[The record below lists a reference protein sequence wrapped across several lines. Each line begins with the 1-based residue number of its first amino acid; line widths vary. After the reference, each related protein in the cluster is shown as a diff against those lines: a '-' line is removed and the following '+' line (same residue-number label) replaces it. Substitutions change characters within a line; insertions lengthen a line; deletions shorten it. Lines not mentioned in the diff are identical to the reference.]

1 LDWID
6 CFGYDNGE
14 AFATAT
20 GGTLP
25 YIFIWDNDT
34 LIQGDTI
41 NTLAEGVHTVIVT
54 DYKGCTA
61 SDTVLIHEPTALTI
75 EIVDTLTI
83 LPYCVGV
90 NTASLSATASGG
102 TLGYTYEWN
111 DNLVLPQTTTTATD
125 LLAGTYTITV
135 TDSKGCESDD
145 TRNIDITTDTNALL
159 SIQVFSSYQY
169 ADSIDVS
176 CFGYND
182 GGAEVSV
189 IGGHTPY
196 TYEWVGGSSATTSAI
211 DNLYAGTYSV
221 LVRDINNCM
230 VNGSISLTE
239 PLALTFNT
247 STNTAESC
255 LGACDGVIF
264 IDSLAGGVSPYTALL
279 TNNIT
284 ASIDSHDVSNDFV
297 ILGVCSGEY
306 TIVLTDVNDCPSSVI
321 AGGINQQLVDYDS
334 YTQAMI
340 NILTAEDTICHA
352 SSTGMLTVLN
362 PNMNVDYTY
371 SWQDLNGII
380 VSTDII
386 ADNLSAGVY
395 ILYAAYDN
403 TSGCTTTDT
412 LEIFALSEIT
422 NTVTK
427 VDVNCFGDST
437 GSIVAIASGGLSPYS
452 YLWNTIPVHTD
463 SAVTNLEEGSY
474 ILTVTDTNN
483 CENEF
488 LYTINQVP
496 EIVIDITV
504 NNTYILAASV
514 LSGGTAPY
522 TYQWNDAGGIISGA
536 TSSSYT
542 VSSNG
547 TYYVMVI
554 DANDCKLSSDSFPYG
569 EATAVIES
577 ALLTL
582 SIYPNPFKE
591 ETTVDFGREI
601 QVASIRIVDVFG
613 KLVEEHSIKN
623 TDKHILKRGNK
634 ASGIYFMEIEVEQ
647 KEKINYKL
655 IIE

>member
-1 LDWID
+1 
-6 CFGYDNGE
+6 
-14 AFATAT
+14 
-20 GGTLP
+20 
-25 YIFIWDNDT
+25 
-34 LIQGDTI
+34 
-41 NTLAEGVHTVIVT
+41 
-54 DYKGCTA
+54 
-61 SDTVLIHEPTALTI
+61 
-75 EIVDTLTI
+75 
-83 LPYCVGV
+83 
-90 NTASLSATASGG
+90 
-102 TLGYTYEWN
+102 
-111 DNLVLPQTTTTATD
+111 
-125 LLAGTYTITV
+125 
-135 TDSKGCESDD
+135 
-145 TRNIDITTDTNALL
+145 
-159 SIQVFSSYQY
+159 
-169 ADSIDVS
+169 
-176 CFGYND
+176 
-182 GGAEVSV
+182 
-189 IGGHTPY
+189 
-196 TYEWVGGSSATTSAI
+196 
-211 DNLYAGTYSV
+211 
-221 LVRDINNCM
+221 
-230 VNGSISLTE
+230 
-239 PLALTFNT
+239 
-247 STNTAESC
+247 
-255 LGACDGVIF
+255 
-264 IDSLAGGVSPYTALL
+264 
-279 TNNIT
+279 
-284 ASIDSHDVSNDFV
+284 
-297 ILGVCSGEY
+297 
-306 TIVLTDVNDCPSSVI
+306 
-321 AGGINQQLVDYDS
+321 
-334 YTQAMI
+334 
-340 NILTAEDTICHA
+340 
-352 SSTGMLTVLN
+352 
-362 PNMNVDYTY
+362 
-371 SWQDLNGII
+371 
-380 VSTDII
+380 
-386 ADNLSAGVY
+386 
-395 ILYAAYDN
+395 
-403 TSGCTTTDT
+403 
-412 LEIFALSEIT
+412 
-422 NTVTK
+422 
-427 VDVNCFGDST
+427 VNCFGDST

-504 NNTYILAASV
+504 NNTYILTASV